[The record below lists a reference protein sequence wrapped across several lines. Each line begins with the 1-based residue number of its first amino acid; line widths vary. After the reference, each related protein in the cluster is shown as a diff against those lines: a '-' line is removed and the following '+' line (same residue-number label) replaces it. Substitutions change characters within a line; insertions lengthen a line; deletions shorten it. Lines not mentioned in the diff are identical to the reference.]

1 MAMMERIERESQRIS
16 DLVGELLVLS
26 RLEAGVS
33 GSESHDFDIGG
44 LLDDIVENARF
55 EAEQYGV
62 VIRYDG
68 IEETV
73 VKGRSELLHRAIENV
88 LRNALQHC
96 KKGGEVAVIV
106 RFDTGK
112 RRLQVAVYDQGSG
125 VAESDLAA
133 IFEPFFR
140 SGDRG
145 KADSIGLGLA
155 IAYRAIEAHA
165 GRIQASNRPQGGLR
179 IEINIPFTE

>member
-1 MAMMERIERESQRIS
+1 
-16 DLVGELLVLS
+16 LS
-26 RLEAGVS
+26 
-33 GSESHDFDIGG
+33 
-44 LLDDIVENARF
+44 
-55 EAEQYGV
+55 
-62 VIRYDG
+62 
-68 IEETV
+68 
-73 VKGRSELLHRAIENV
+73 
-88 LRNALQHC
+88 
-96 KKGGEVAVIV
+96 
-106 RFDTGK
+106 
-112 RRLQVAVYDQGSG
+112 
-125 VAESDLAA
+125 A